1 MMQRP
6 DKLVFVDEVGSN
18 TSTTKDGNVG
28 GEKFLCEASGR
39 PQIKAATKDSHF
51 TVMGFT
57 AATGE
62 SVMCAIIFEAMK
74 MCPSWVLGLNAS
86 APWIGE
92 ENNLQQ
98 NTGGINKQHP
108 QGPVCRFRGKDVPT
122 FCCCSENGSITA
134 EILVDMLSVMD
145 KIQLFD
151 RSDGVPPFLLP
162 DGHGSCFDLK
172 FLRYVNNPATKWNAC
187 IGVPYGTSYW
197 QVGDSTE
204 QNGCFKMALTR
215 YKRELLAQKE
225 LVQAEFAINK
235 EDVVYLV
242 AQAWADSF
250 ARVRSNLKAIAER
263 GWGPLHY
270 NCLLHPE
277 IAVTQLQLQ
286 KEHEHSSN
294 GDNDNTIS
302 SSETAVSASQS
313 ALVAEQLNL
322 SQGLA
327 GTLMTLLLEYK
338 VRNDA
343 RNGINFEENMQKR
356 VRTAR
361 ETIKARTKRYSAG
374 QHVAAK
380 RYMLGPEV
388 LDDMEEGEEL
398 KQSKLLTQ
406 FENRLQVFRFNH
418 IKVSEIRAL
427 QLPSEKLTVL
437 HLKVLVNWFKRPGDL
452 PVPSTRHLL
461 IEQLNSTCTRP
472 DLEEP
477 TAPQAV

>member
-1 MMQRP
+1 
-6 DKLVFVDEVGSN
+6 
-18 TSTTKDGNVG
+18 
-28 GEKFLCEASGR
+28 
-39 PQIKAATKDSHF
+39 
-51 TVMGFT
+51 
-57 AATGE
+57 
-62 SVMCAIIFEAMK
+62 
-74 MCPSWVLGLNAS
+74 
-86 APWIGE
+86 
-92 ENNLQQ
+92 
-98 NTGGINKQHP
+98 
-108 QGPVCRFRGKDVPT
+108 
-122 FCCCSENGSITA
+122 
-134 EILVDMLSVMD
+134 
-145 KIQLFD
+145 
-151 RSDGVPPFLLP
+151 
-162 DGHGSCFDLK
+162 
-172 FLRYVNNPATKWNAC
+172 
-187 IGVPYGTSYW
+187 
-197 QVGDSTE
+197 
-204 QNGCFKMALTR
+204 
-215 YKRELLAQKE
+215 
-225 LVQAEFAINK
+225 
-235 EDVVYLV
+235 VVYLV

-250 ARVRSNLKAIAER
+250 ARVRPNLKAIAER
-263 GWGPLHY
+263 GWRPLNY

-294 GDNDNTIS
+294 GDNDNTILS

-327 GTLMTLLLEYK
+327 GTLMTSLLEYK
-338 VRNDA
+338 VRDDA

-356 VRTAR
+356 VETAR

-388 LDDMEEGEEL
+388 LDDTEEGEEL

-406 FENRLQVFRFNH
+406 FENRLQVFRSNR

-427 QLPSEKLTVL
+427 QLPNEKLTVL
-437 HLKVLVNWFKRPGDL
+437 QLKVLANWFKRPGDL

-461 IEQLNSTCTRP
+461 IERLNSTCTRP